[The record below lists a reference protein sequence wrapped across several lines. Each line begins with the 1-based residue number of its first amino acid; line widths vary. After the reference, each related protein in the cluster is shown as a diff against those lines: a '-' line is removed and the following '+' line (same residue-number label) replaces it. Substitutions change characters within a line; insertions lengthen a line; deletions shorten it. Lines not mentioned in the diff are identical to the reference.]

1 LIKKYNINAGNI
13 KPSGKNGRILKEDV
27 LAYINNAGG
36 KSMESVE
43 VKKPEH
49 IEKPKIESTRS
60 ETVKQEVCK
69 SKPVSPQQPVT
80 PSQNDQVIKL
90 TGFKKAMVKTMTQ
103 SSIIPSFLFTDEYN
117 VDKLV
122 KLRKE
127 LNKLDSK
134 FKITYMPF
142 LIKAVSLALDQYPL
156 LNSHT
161 NPETD
166 AEGYITEFIIK
177 KDHNISIAIDSPDGL
192 VVPNIKKV
200 QDKTIVQIQKELNL
214 LRDKAESR
222 KLTHDDLKD
231 GTFTISNIGNIGG
244 KVLSPV
250 ILPPQT
256 CIIGVSRFFD
266 SLTVMDKDS
275 EVSESQAYHLLE
287 NKNLLVV
294 FHKTVNICVSAD
306 HRVIDGAS
314 VARFSSVFKN
324 YIENP
329 LKIWTA
335 N

>member
-1 LIKKYNINAGNI
+1 
-13 KPSGKNGRILKEDV
+13 
-27 LAYINNAGG
+27 
-36 KSMESVE
+36 
-43 VKKPEH
+43 
-49 IEKPKIESTRS
+49 
-60 ETVKQEVCK
+60 
-69 SKPVSPQQPVT
+69 
-80 PSQNDQVIKL
+80 
-90 TGFKKAMVKTMTQ
+90 MTQ
-103 SSIIPSFLFTDEYN
+103 SSLIPSFLYTDEYN

-127 LNKLDSK
+127 LNKLDNK
-134 FKITYMPF
+134 MKMTYMPF
-142 LIKAVSLALDQYPL
+142 IIKAFSLALEQYPIM
-156 LNSHT
+156 NSHT

-166 AEGYITEFIIK
+166 ADGYINEFIIK
-177 KDHNISIAIDSPDGL
+177 KDHNISIAIDGPDGL
-192 VVPNIKKV
+192 VVPNIKRV
-200 QDKTIVQIQKELNL
+200 QDKSIFQIQKELNS
-214 LRDKAESR
+214 LRDKAELR
-222 KLTHDDLKD
+222 KLTHEDLKD

-266 SLTVMDKDS
+266 SLTVMDRDS

-294 FHKTVNICVSAD
+294 FHKTVNICLSAD
-306 HRVIDGAS
+306 HRVIDGATA
-314 VARFSSVFKN
+314 ARFSTVFKN